1 MDDEQ
6 KFMNY
11 KVEEVKPFSMEEY
24 MATHTKQEV
33 RSTGDL
39 GDLSEWN
46 SAMVCMALHSEN
58 QEVVMKFLADRFE
71 FEKHLTW
78 KMM

>member
-58 QEVVMKFLADRFE
+58 
-71 FEKHLTW
+71 
-78 KMM
+78 